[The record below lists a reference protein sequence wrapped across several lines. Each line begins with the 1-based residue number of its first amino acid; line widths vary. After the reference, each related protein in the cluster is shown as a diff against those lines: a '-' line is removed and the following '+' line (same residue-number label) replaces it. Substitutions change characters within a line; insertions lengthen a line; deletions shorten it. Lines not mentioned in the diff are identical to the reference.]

1 MHMYWQGRTKTTSK
15 AVDQYYSLPL
25 DIVQDDISFHFSL
38 SHSLCVRSF
47 VRAVSSLSIDS
58 DLTFF
63 LSFDV
68 CQCKGRDTTMNEIS
82 HLCSMFRK
90 AFSIDLPTT
99 GRERATARRV
109 TYILAPNGACQTH
122 SPVTRLA
129 YMTSLD
135 FGSIIW
141 THSSLTAGGK
151 RERKKSNEATDI
163 LPILFCLYRSKI
175 LINHFT
181 FRPCRFFFSRV
192 VVVKICLAEEYLDQN
207 WGC

>member
-1 MHMYWQGRTKTTSK
+1 MYWQGRTKTTSK
-15 AVDQYYSLPL
+15 AVGQYYSLPL
-25 DIVQDDISFHFSL
+25 DIVQDDISFHLSL
-38 SHSLCVRSF
+38 RVRSF
-47 VRAVSSLSIDS
+47 VRAFSSLSIDG

-63 LSFDV
+63 LFRCLSMQGKRHNNEWNITSLLDV
-68 CQCKGRDTTMNEIS
+68 SKSLLDRSS
-82 HLCSMFRK
+82 HDSQ
-90 AFSIDLPTT
+90 
-99 GRERATARRV
+99 RERATVRRV

-141 THSSLTAGGK
+141 THSSLTAGRK
-151 RERKKSNEATDI
+151 REREKSNEATDI
-163 LPILFCLYRSKI
+163 LQILFCLYRSKI

-181 FRPCRFFFSRV
+181 FRPCRYFFSCVV
-192 VVVKICLAEEYLDQN
+192 VVVKIFLAEEYLDQN